1 MKWGFNYMNTD
12 MLKLDNQLCFALYA
26 CSREITKVYKPFL
39 DRLGITYTQYVTLLA
54 LWEEDNIAIK
64 ELGNRLH
71 LDSGTLTPLLK
82 KLEKANLVE
91 RLRDKEDER
100 SVVIRLTEEG
110 QELKKS
116 AIDIPN
122 GMLCS
127 TGLSIEEVEALR
139 DKLKQLLANLNN
151 CETNQ

>member
-91 RLRDKEDER
+91 RIRDKEDER

-116 AIDIPN
+116 AMDIPN
-122 GMLCS
+122 GVLCS

-139 DKLKQLLANLNN
+139 DKLKQLLSNLSNY
-151 CETNQ
+151 ETN

>member
-1 MKWGFNYMNTD
+1 MNTD

-151 CETNQ
+151 CETN